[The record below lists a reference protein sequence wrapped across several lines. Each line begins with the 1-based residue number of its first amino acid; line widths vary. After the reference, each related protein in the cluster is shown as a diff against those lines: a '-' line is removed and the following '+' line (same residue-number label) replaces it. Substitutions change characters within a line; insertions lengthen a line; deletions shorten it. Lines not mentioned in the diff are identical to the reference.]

1 MKKIADIPDIDKP
14 REKLIR
20 RGASSLSDVELLAVI
35 IGRGFPGKDVLQVAS
50 EIESRFK
57 DDLDKIG
64 YEELV
69 EIDGIGETKA
79 CQILAS
85 FELARRY
92 FGKKDVKITFPSDVL
107 PFVRDIS
114 DKRQEHFVCLSLN
127 GANEVIGNRVVTV
140 GLLNSNQVHP
150 REVFSDPIV
159 DRAAS
164 IILVHNH
171 PSGDTE
177 PSQED
182 IAITKRLV
190 EAGELLGIKIH
201 DHVIVSKN
209 GYTSMKERGVI

>member
-1 MKKIADIPDIDKP
+1 M
-14 REKLIR
+14 
-20 RGASSLSDVELLAVI
+20 S
-35 IGRGFPGKDVLQVAS
+35 
-50 EIESRFK
+50 
-57 DDLDKIG
+57 
-64 YEELV
+64 
-69 EIDGIGETKA
+69 
-79 CQILAS
+79 QILAS

-114 DKRQEHFVCLSLN
+114 DKRQEHFVCLALN

-159 DRAAS
+159 DRAAA

-182 IAITKRLV
+182 VAITKRLV

-209 GYTSMKERGVI
+209 GYTSMKERGGDLGGRMHAPMKQRYYRPVFRGMEIRKPNYEDMQKVKGVWSSLCDLPN

>member
-1 MKKIADIPDIDKP
+1 M
-14 REKLIR
+14 
-20 RGASSLSDVELLAVI
+20 
-35 IGRGFPGKDVLQVAS
+35 
-50 EIESRFK
+50 
-57 DDLDKIG
+57 
-64 YEELV
+64 

-107 PFVRDIS
+107 PFVHDIS

-150 REVFSDPIV
+150 REVFSNPIV

-177 PSQED
+177 PSPED
-182 IAITKRLV
+182 VAITKRLV

>member
-1 MKKIADIPDIDKP
+1 
-14 REKLIR
+14 
-20 RGASSLSDVELLAVI
+20 
-35 IGRGFPGKDVLQVAS
+35 
-50 EIESRFK
+50 
-57 DDLDKIG
+57 
-64 YEELV
+64 
-69 EIDGIGETKA
+69 
-79 CQILAS
+79 
-85 FELARRY
+85 
-92 FGKKDVKITFPSDVL
+92 
-107 PFVRDIS
+107 VRDIS
-114 DKRQEHFVCLSLN
+114 DKRQEHFVCLALN

-201 DHVIVSKN
+201 DHIIVSKN